1 MPKEHKFVGYRK
13 YDRTA
18 TLGDQQY
25 TEGIDYYGGD
35 TQVFITDPNHLDKGT
50 IRISCLHRAAGGS
63 VFYDMRETTCYGQLH
78 KGWMPTLQDSDPI
91 QLTISGLAE
100 GIVETAMEAFKGK
113 RVLHMT
119 VLLPD
124 SRYIDGLVRVERVD
138 FNIDIDA
145 VFGYVFSFRRV
156 FPPEIGNHMYSIEY
170 DLRGGKWNDKT
181 LVIVPLYREN
191 ERVTLINKDKVTP
204 PDGYTF
210 TEWSAYTRVS
220 HEQVSI
226 KDGEQGS
233 KYIEKLT
240 AHTVIQANYKISDAE
255 LVVKSGGLRYYA
267 AITNTGVSNKSASFN
282 EIPESSERYP
292 IGSII
297 TLPAQPDLKIDKHW
311 RMAGWTIDDKPYEF
325 GGQYQIMADTVV
337 EGRWQELAIVEFSQ
351 GTNPAGV
358 VPEPISVD
366 KGELITVPALAQD
379 PTGMFR
385 AIAWKDAARNVTYHP
400 GRVIKL
406 DRDMTLTATWKP
418 LHYAKYSVDMASV
431 EEGTVPIDLTAYET
445 GDHIIL
451 QELPIT
457 KEGYTFVG
465 WERGSG
471 DLNRYQPGEQY
482 TVKPTDGAEI
492 GFEAVWEH
500 ES

>member
-13 YDRTA
+13 YDMTA
-18 TLGDQQY
+18 TLRDQQY
-25 TEGIDYYGGD
+25 TEGVDYYGGD
-35 TQVFITDPNHLDKGT
+35 TQVFISDPSNPNAIP
-50 IRISCLHRAAGGS
+50 IRISCLHRVSGGGI
-63 VFYDMRETTCYGQLH
+63 FFDMRETTCYGQLH

-100 GIVETAMEAFKGK
+100 TSVDMAMDAFDTK
-113 RVLHMT
+113 RVLKLM

-124 SRYIDGLVRVERVD
+124 SRFIEGLVRVEKVD
-138 FNIDIDA
+138 FITDIDA

-156 FPPEIGNHMYSIEY
+156 QPPIKDKGLYSIEY
-170 DLRGGKWNDKT
+170 DLRGGKWT
-181 LVIVPLYREN
+181 TPPTIRLLYR
-191 ERVTLINKDKVTP
+191 KDEEVSLQDGAASITP
-204 PDGYTF
+204 PTGYAFANWT
-210 TEWSAYTRVS
+210 AYTRGS
-220 HEQVSI
+220 HQTVTL
-226 KDGEQGS
+226 DGN
-233 KYIEKLT
+233 KIPHIT
-240 AHTVIQANYKISDAE
+240 DHTVIQANYKIGNAE
-255 LVVKSGGLRYYA
+255 LKGTPGNPA
-267 AITNTGVSNKSASFN
+267 EKNAITQEKGELPGVRGRFGAL
-282 EIPESSERYP
+282 PDTSERYP

-297 TLPAQPDLKIDKHW
+297 TLPAKPELQINKHW
-311 RMAGWTIDDKPYEF
+311 RMAGWTIDGKPYEF
-325 GGQYQIMADTVV
+325 GAQYQIMGDTVM
-337 EGRWQELAIVEFSQ
+337 EGRWQELAIVEFSS

-366 KGELITVPALAQD
+366 KGMNITVPALAQD

-385 AIAWKDAARNVTYHP
+385 AVTWKDAARNVVYQP
-400 GRVIKL
+400 EQVIKL
-406 DRDMTLTATWKP
+406 DKDMTLTATWKP

-492 GFEAVWEH
+492 GFEAVWEP